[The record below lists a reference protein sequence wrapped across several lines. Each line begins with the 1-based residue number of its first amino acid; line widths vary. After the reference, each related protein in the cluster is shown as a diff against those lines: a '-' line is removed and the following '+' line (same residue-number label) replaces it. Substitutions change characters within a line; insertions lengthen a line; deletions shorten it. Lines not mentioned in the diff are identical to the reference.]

1 MRPLCL
7 MCRWIFYI
15 HVGGHNIQPF
25 RVWLYSPLCHNKTR
39 KAEEQHTCLSE
50 LVNLCLICQS
60 FRLSQVAGLCLWAS
74 LPPPP
79 PLCLS
84 SLSPLSHVFVPLPYL
99 YLLYHLYRIRLSVSL
114 GLAVFSGYS
123 CIRARSMLR
132 TGHATCNLCGSRIYS
147 FAATKISEII
157 YRDSP
162 QDLNI
167 FSPHNSW
174 ICGRPADLE
183 DVHFD
188 EMWTWSCTFRAG
200 KCCFKHPD

>member
-1 MRPLCL
+1 MAITSNPLGFDCTHRSATIKL
-7 MCRWIFYI
+7 GKQKNSILVCQNLSIFVWSVKASDFRRWQDY
-15 HVGGHNIQPF
+15 VCGP
-25 RVWLYSPLCHNKTR
+25 LSPPL
-39 KAEEQHTCLSE
+39 
-50 LVNLCLICQS
+50 
-60 FRLSQVAGLCLWAS
+60 
-74 LPPPP
+74 P

-157 YRDSP
+157 YPDAP